1 MVQLIKVNQDPVRIT
16 PTSNNIFSLE
26 EMQGFVEGSIEIV
39 NLSGQR
45 IMIVNEEGKIKNLP
59 VNQTATTIANFN
71 DIVDIIHGN
80 VIICH
85 QNQIQ

>member
-1 MVQLIKVNQDPVRIT
+1 
-16 PTSNNIFSLE
+16 
-26 EMQGFVEGSIEIV
+26 
-39 NLSGQR
+39 
-45 IMIVNEEGKIKNLP
+45 MIVNEEGKIKNLP
-59 VNQTATTIANFN
+59 VNQTATTTANFN